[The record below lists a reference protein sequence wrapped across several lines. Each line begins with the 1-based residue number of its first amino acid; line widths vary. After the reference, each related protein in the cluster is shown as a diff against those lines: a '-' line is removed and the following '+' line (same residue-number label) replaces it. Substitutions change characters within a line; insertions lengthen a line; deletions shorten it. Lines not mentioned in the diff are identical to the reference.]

1 MHRIQG
7 VDAKVS
13 KPARGARSKTPLA
26 DYLAKPNPS
35 FAWKVAGAIEGPGH
49 TGAVLKLTSQ
59 TWLTADQVDR
69 PLWTHWLTVIIPDEV
84 VHDTAFL
91 YITGGEHTDPSPAEA
106 PRGFDRLAVETRS
119 IVAELR
125 DVPNQPLV
133 FADRPGEPLL
143 EDALIAHQ
151 QVKFA
156 HSRNP
161 EHLV

>member
-49 TGAVLKLTSQ
+49 TGAVLQLTSQ

-91 YITGGEHTDPSPAEA
+91 SITGGEHPAPPPAPHRPGRNARPPPPRRAA
-106 PRGFDRLAVETRS
+106 PRVRPTRRRDPLDRRRAQGR
-119 IVAELR
+119 AK
-125 DVPNQPLV
+125 P
-133 FADRPGEPLL
+133 APG
-143 EDALIAHQ
+143 
-151 QVKFA
+151 V
-156 HSRNP
+156 R
-161 EHLV
+161 